1 MIVQHK
7 GALYSNA
14 VQFSSELQLSE
25 TLSPNA
31 TLFTLSKED
40 PLFALFALS
49 SPIHLLCRSFASLTD
64 LSGSLLSLL
73 QAQ

>member
-49 SPIHLLCRSFASLTD
+49 SPIHLLVAPLHHSPTS
-64 LSGSLLSLL
+64 
-73 QAQ
+73 QAAF